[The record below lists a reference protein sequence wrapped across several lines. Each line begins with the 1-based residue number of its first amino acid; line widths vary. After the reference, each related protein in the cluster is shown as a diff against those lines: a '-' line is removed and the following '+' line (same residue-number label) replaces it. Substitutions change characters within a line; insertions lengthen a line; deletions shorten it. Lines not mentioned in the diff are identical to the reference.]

1 LNTNGNY
8 TFTLQNTQG
17 CDSVINL
24 NLNIN
29 SQHFKSN
36 ISNCGSYPWNVN
48 GTTYDSSGIYES
60 KFINSS
66 ACDSIYQLDLTIHKN
81 YEIKEKAE
89 VCKEYLWPVN
99 KVLYTQSG
107 DYIYPLKTNHG
118 CDSIIKLNLLVNLE
132 FQHADTVTTT
142 DAYTWPVNQKTYP
155 TSGTYKEIYTTKEGC
170 DSIHL
175 LLLSINKDV
184 SIYYP
189 NIIHPGGLNSFF
201 TIYVYGASATIKTL
215 SIYDRWGERIW
226 QKQNFPPNELQQ
238 GWDGKFKDQDVMP
251 GVYVWHAEIVFKDGS
266 VIKEK
271 GDVTVVR

>member
-1 LNTNGNY
+1 M
-8 TFTLQNTQG
+8 
-17 CDSVINL
+17 
-24 NLNIN
+24 
-29 SQHFKSN
+29 
-36 ISNCGSYPWNVN
+36 
-48 GTTYDSSGIYES
+48 
-60 KFINSS
+60 
-66 ACDSIYQLDLTIHKN
+66 DLTIHKN

-89 VCKEYLWPVN
+89 VCNEYLWPVN

-107 DYIYPLKTNHG
+107 DYIYPLKTNYG
-118 CDSIIKLNLLVNLE
+118 CDSIIKLNLLVNPE

-142 DAYTWPVNQKTYP
+142 DAYTWPINQKTYP
-155 TSGTYKEIYTTKEGC
+155 TSGTYKELYQTQNGC

-201 TIYVYGASATIKTL
+201 TIYVYGASANIKTL

-238 GWDGKFKDQDVMP
+238 GWDGKFKNQDVMP
-251 GVYVWHAEIVFKDGS
+251 GVYVWHAEIVLKDGS

-271 GDVTVVR
+271 GDVTVVH